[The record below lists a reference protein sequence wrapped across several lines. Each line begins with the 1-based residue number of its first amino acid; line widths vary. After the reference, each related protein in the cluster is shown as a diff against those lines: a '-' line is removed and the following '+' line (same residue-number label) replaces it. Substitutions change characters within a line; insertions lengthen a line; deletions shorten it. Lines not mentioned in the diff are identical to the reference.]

1 MRLSGR
7 IAQIAAAVICCGAAA
22 VMSSCNSGGCTEN
35 QTSVPRA
42 GFYDMETLRQV
53 SLTGVEIGGIGAPND
68 SLLATGL
75 SATGEVYLP
84 LRANKATTSFYFRY
98 LVANDSTGLISPR
111 DTLTVDYNT
120 LPYFASEACGAMYRY
135 TITRITHTSLM
146 IDSVALTDSV
156 INNLDIERLKIFFK
170 DNSADED
177 ENEDEENPFI

>member
-7 IAQIAAAVICCGAAA
+7 IAKIAATASICAVAAI
-22 VMSSCNSGGCTEN
+22 VSSCNSGGCTEN

-42 GFYDMETLRQV
+42 GFYDMETLRQIA
-53 SLTGVEIGGIGAPND
+53 LTGVEVGGVGAPND

-75 SATGEVYLP
+75 SAINEIYLP

-111 DTLTVDYNT
+111 DTLTVTYT
-120 LPYFASEACGAMYRY
+120 TTPYFASEACGAMYRY
-135 TITRITHTSLM
+135 TITRITHTTLM
-146 IDSVALTDSV
+146 IDSIALTDSV

-170 DNSADED
+170 SDSDDEE
-177 ENEDEENPFI
+177 ENEENPFF